1 MSSAPV
7 LPGVFESISKKGH
20 VDIDVLAWHWFLLVG
35 VIAFLLFVDLLLIH
49 RRSRV
54 ADMREVTVQ
63 SIAWIGVGLS
73 FTAFIAWQ
81 FGSNAT
87 GEYLGGYLMEMSL
100 SVDNV
105 FIWAMLLTQFRIPR
119 QFQYRVLFWGVFGAF
134 ALRSVL
140 IFGGIALTE
149 VFEPAILMLGVFLVY
164 TAFSLLRKKDD
175 DDDFNPSE
183 GRFVR
188 LFHGVIP
195 SVEEIRAQTR
205 NLSDLRSGFLVAPL
219 FAVVVLLELTDVVFA
234 VDSVSAVLTV
244 TSEPFLA
251 LASNTFAILG
261 LRALYFLLADVQARF
276 KYLQRGIA
284 IILAFVGFKMI
295 VAYFWDWHV
304 STLWSL
310 SVIVVV
316 LGLSVGASIVENRR
330 PS

>member
-1 MSSAPV
+1 MSSAPA

-54 ADMREVTVQ
+54 SDMREATVQ

-73 FTAFIAWQ
+73 FIAFVAWQ

-87 GEYLGGYLMEMSL
+87 GEYLGSYLMEMSL
-100 SVDNV
+100 SADNV
-105 FIWAMLLTQFRIPR
+105 FIWAVLLAHFKIPP
-119 QFQYRVLFWGVFGAF
+119 QYQHRVLFWGVMGAVV
-134 ALRSVL
+134 LRSVL
-140 IFGGIALTE
+140 IFGGIALLE
-149 VFEPAILMLGVFLVY
+149 VFEPAIVILGLFLVY
-164 TAFSLLRKKDD
+164 TAFSLSRAKDEEK
-175 DDDFNPSE
+175 DFNPSD
-183 GRFVR
+183 GRTLR
-188 LFHGVIP
+188 LFHKVIP
-195 SVEEIRAQTR
+195 STDEIRGSALFIR
-205 NLSDLRSGFLVAPL
+205 DAKLGLVATPL
-219 FAVVVLLELTDVVFA
+219 FAVVVLLELTDAVFA
-234 VDSVSAVLTV
+234 VDSVSAVLTI
-244 TSEPFLA
+244 TSEQFLA
-251 LASNTFAILG
+251 VASNAFAILG
-261 LRALYFLLADVQARF
+261 LRALYFLLADIQEKF
-276 KYLQRGIA
+276 KYMQRGIA
-284 IILAFVGFKMI
+284 LILAFVGFKMI

>member
-1 MSSAPV
+1 
-7 LPGVFESISKKGH
+7 
-20 VDIDVLAWHWFLLVG
+20 
-35 VIAFLLFVDLLLIH
+35 
-49 RRSRV
+49 
-54 ADMREVTVQ
+54 
-63 SIAWIGVGLS
+63 
-73 FTAFIAWQ
+73 
-81 FGSNAT
+81 
-87 GEYLGGYLMEMSL
+87 MEMSL

-149 VFEPAILMLGVFLVY
+149 VFEPAILMLGLFLVY

-183 GRFVR
+183 GRIVR
-188 LFHGVIP
+188 LFYGVIP